1 MLALVKTPITCLLF
15 MIYMTCFYYRKPH
28 IQVKSTQIFQRL
40 IGAALVLA
48 SFDLIT
54 IYTVNHP
61 DTVPAP
67 VNLVVHIVYLM
78 SILAYIYLLFVYM
91 RSFLET
97 TLKFSKGVRILQNLP
112 AALSTVGI
120 LVLPITYVQ
129 GETTNYSLG
138 PKAYALYGSL
148 AVYLILILYY
158 CIRYRGVLDEAKRLA
173 IILAVPLFVI
183 TAVIQVAVPETLV
196 VVVCSTLILLGL
208 ILSSENTEKYIDEK
222 TKLFNQYSFERVLEE
237 FDFDR
242 QRPVIAVFCFFRAEE
257 SRDWNREIMIQRDI
271 YRELKQYRM
280 YGYRI
285 SENGVA
291 FVSNA
296 GGKARTILNRLR
308 SSMEG
313 RYGKE
318 GIGFETKIL
327 EGEAAATRQTCMRN
341 TMAFCTEA
349 GSRLVY
355 IDYLTNI
362 YNRSALERDLE
373 KRQEY
378 GYTCYLIADLNNLK
392 TVNDTIGHL
401 AGDKLLQDFA
411 ALLNDTVGEDGRAY
425 RQGGDEFA
433 VLYSGDA
440 ERLIRILEER
450 CEKLNQDCTV
460 PVSYAIGYCLLED
473 ENFRDAADRMMYADK
488 RRKKQQDA
496 HRGQERTVI

>member
-1 MLALVKTPITCLLF
+1 MLALVKTPVTCLLF
-15 MIYMTCFYYRKPH
+15 VIYMACFYYRKPH
-28 IQVKSTQIFQRL
+28 IQVKSTQIFQWL

-54 IYTVNHP
+54 IYTVNHL

-67 VNLVVHIVYLM
+67 VNLTVHIVYLL
-78 SILAYIYLLFVYM
+78 SILAFIYLLFLYM

-97 TLKFSKGVRILQNLP
+97 NLRFSERVRIFQNLP
-112 AALSTVGI
+112 AVLSTVGI

-148 AVYLILILYY
+148 AVYLVLILYY
-158 CIRYRGVLDEAKRLA
+158 CIRYRGILDGAKRLA
-173 IILAVPLFVI
+173 IVLAVPLFVL
-183 TAVIQVAVPETLV
+183 TAVIQVAVPEILV
-196 VVVCSTLILLGL
+196 VVVCATLILLGL

-222 TKLFNQYSFERVLEE
+222 TMLFNQYSFERVLEE

-242 QRPVIAVFCFFRAEE
+242 LKPVIAVFCFCRTED
-257 SRDWNREIMIQRDI
+257 SRDWNREILIQKDV

-285 SENGVA
+285 GENGVA

-296 GGKARTILNRLR
+296 GGKARTILERVR

-313 RYGKE
+313 RYGKD

-327 EGEAAATRQTCMRN
+327 TGEAAATRQICMRN
-341 TMAFCTEA
+341 IMAFCTEA
-349 GSRLVY
+349 GSRLAY

-392 TVNDTIGHL
+392 TVNDTIGHQ

-411 ALLNDTVGEDGRAY
+411 ALLNDTVGGDGRAY

-433 VLYSGDA
+433 VLYSGNP
-440 ERLIRILEER
+440 EGLVRSLEER
-450 CEKLNQDCTV
+450 CAELNQSCTV
-460 PVSYAIGYCLLED
+460 PVSYAIGYCLLEN
-473 ENFRDAADRMMYADK
+473 ENFRDAADQMMYADK
-488 RRKKQQDA
+488 RRKKQQDTR
-496 HRGQERTVI
+496 RG